1 MPVFDTLC
9 PRRIAALL
17 ILLLPSA
24 VLVTA
29 CARGLPDFATLAED
43 VSPVV
48 VNIST
53 TSSAPAPAGG
63 AMADFLERFFGAR
76 PNGGVGPVEQSL
88 GSGFIVSK
96 DGHILTN
103 YHVIEGA
110 TEIVVRLLDRRQLVA
125 RVVGTDKRTDLALL
139 KVDADD
145 LPVAR
150 IGKPDRLRVGEWV
163 MAIGSPFTFDHSVTV
178 GVVSAKERSLE
189 NEQYVPF
196 IQTDVAINPGNSGGP
211 LFNLDGEVIGMNSQ
225 IYSQSGGYQGVSFA
239 IPIDVAMR
247 AATQLR
253 TTGVVV
259 RGWLGVT
266 VQEVNRDLARSFG
279 MKRPEGALISRIAP
293 NSPAAEAG
301 LQLGDVILRFGDR
314 EVAEARALPHMVGR
328 SEPGERLELH
338 LLRDGSK
345 QRLNVRIGALE
356 TDERAELPVTR
367 AQRITNILGI
377 EIQDLSPAARRRFGV
392 DSGGVLVTQV
402 GPGAAAQAGITRGD
416 VILSIGQAV
425 IRDRAHFLEVISQL
439 SPADST
445 PVLVQRRGQ
454 SIFLALGGR

>member
-1 MPVFDTLC
+1 MPVFDTLFL
-9 PRRIAALL
+9 RRIAALL

-211 LFNLDGEVIGMNSQ
+211 LFNLDGEVIGM
-225 IYSQSGGYQGVSFA
+225 
-239 IPIDVAMR
+239 
-247 AATQLR
+247 
-253 TTGVVV
+253 
-259 RGWLGVT
+259 
-266 VQEVNRDLARSFG
+266 
-279 MKRPEGALISRIAP
+279 ISAY
-293 NSPAAEAG
+293 E
-301 LQLGDVILRFGDR
+301 
-314 EVAEARALPHMVGR
+314 
-328 SEPGERLELH
+328 
-338 LLRDGSK
+338 
-345 QRLNVRIGALE
+345 
-356 TDERAELPVTR
+356 
-367 AQRITNILGI
+367 
-377 EIQDLSPAARRRFGV
+377 
-392 DSGGVLVTQV
+392 
-402 GPGAAAQAGITRGD
+402 
-416 VILSIGQAV
+416 
-425 IRDRAHFLEVISQL
+425 
-439 SPADST
+439 
-445 PVLVQRRGQ
+445 
-454 SIFLALGGR
+454 

>member
-1 MPVFDTLC
+1 MH
-9 PRRIAALL
+9 LL
-17 ILLLPSA
+17 KPLLRAQLVLVLFSA
-24 VLVTA
+24 VVVTA
-29 CARGLPDFATLAED
+29 CARGLPDFASLTED

-63 AMADFLERFFGAR
+63 AMADFFQRFFGM
-76 PNGGVGPVEQSL
+76 PNGGDGQGPVQQSL

-103 YHVIEGA
+103 FHVIEGA

-139 KVDADD
+139 KVEADN

-150 IGKPDRLRVGEWV
+150 IGKPDKLRVGEWV
-163 MAIGSPFTFDHSVTV
+163 MAIGSPFSFDHSVTV

-211 LFNLDGEVIGMNSQ
+211 LFNLDGEVVGMNSQ

-247 AATQLR
+247 AANQLR
-253 TTGVVV
+253 DTGVVV

-266 VQEVNRDLARSFG
+266 VQEVDRDLARSFG
-279 MKRPEGALISRIAP
+279 MKRPEGALVSRIVP

-301 LQLGDVILRFGDR
+301 LQIGDVILRFGAR
-314 EVAEARALPHMVGR
+314 EVADARALPHMVGR
-328 SEPGERLELH
+328 SEPGQRLDLR
-338 LLRDGSK
+338 LLRDGRRQK
-345 QRLNVRIGALE
+345 LPVRIGALE
-356 TDERAELPVTR
+356 TDERDQLPV
-367 AQRITNILGI
+367 QRSEPVTNNLGLNI
-377 EIQDLSPAARRRFGV
+377 IDLTPQARRRFDV
-392 DSGGVLVTQV
+392 ETGGVLVV
-402 GPGAAAQAGITRGD
+402 DVARGAGSQAGIVRGD
-416 VILSIGQAV
+416 VILSVGQTL
-425 IRDRAHFLEVISQL
+425 IRDRAHFIEVISQL
-439 SPADST
+439 SPSDST
-445 PVLVQRRGQ
+445 PVLVKRRGQ

>member
-1 MPVFDTLC
+1 MSFFATRFQV
-9 PRRIAALL
+9 
-17 ILLLPSA
+17 ILLLCSA

-29 CARGLPDFATLAED
+29 CARGLPDFAGLTED

-63 AMADFLERFFGAR
+63 AMADFFQRFFGT
-76 PNGGVGPVEQSL
+76 PDVGGAQGPVQQSL
-88 GSGFIVSK
+88 GSGFIVSA

-103 YHVIEGA
+103 FHVIEGA
-110 TEIVVRLLDRRQLVA
+110 TEIVVRLLDRRQLIA

-139 KVDADD
+139 KVEADN

-150 IGKPDRLRVGEWV
+150 IGKPDQLRVGEWV
-163 MAIGSPFTFDHSVTV
+163 MAIGSPFSFDHSVTV

-211 LFNLDGEVIGMNSQ
+211 LFNLDGEVVGVNSQ

-247 AATQLR
+247 AANQLR
-253 TTGVVV
+253 DTGVVV

-266 VQEVNRDLARSFG
+266 VQEVDRDLARSFG
-279 MKRPEGALISRIAP
+279 MKRPEGALVSRIVP

-301 LQLGDVILRFGDR
+301 LQIGDVILRFGDR
-314 EVAEARALPHMVGR
+314 EVADARALPHMVGR
-328 SEPGERLELH
+328 SEPGQRLDLR
-338 LLRDGSK
+338 LLRDGRK
-345 QRLNVRIGALE
+345 QRLPVRIGALE
-356 TDERAELPVTR
+356 TDERDQLPV
-367 AQRITNILGI
+367 QRDAPVTNNLGLNI
-377 EIQDLSPAARRRFGV
+377 IDLTPQARRRFDV
-392 DSGGVLVTQV
+392 ETGGVLVV
-402 GPGAAAQAGITRGD
+402 EVVRGAASQAGIIRGD
-416 VILSIGQAV
+416 VILSVGQTL
-425 IRDRAHFLEVISQL
+425 IRDRAHFIEVISQL
-439 SPADST
+439 SPSEST
-445 PVLVQRRGQ
+445 AVLVKRRGQ

>member
-1 MPVFDTLC
+1 MSVALSRRLLLTL
-9 PRRIAALL
+9 A
-17 ILLLPSA
+17 LLLPSA
-24 VLVTA
+24 VMVTA
-29 CARGLPDFATLAED
+29 CARGLPDFAGLAEQ

-53 TSSAPAPAGG
+53 TSTTPAPAGG
-63 AMADFLERFFGAR
+63 AMADFLERFFGA
-76 PNGGVGPVEQSL
+76 PPGGDSGPVEQSL
-88 GSGFIVSK
+88 GSGFIVSR

-150 IGKPDRLRVGEWV
+150 IGKPDQLRVGEWV

-211 LFNLDGEVIGMNSQ
+211 LFNLDGEVVGMNSQ

-247 AATQLR
+247 AANQLR

-279 MKRPEGALISRIAP
+279 MKRPEGALISRIVP

-314 EVAEARALPHMVGR
+314 EVADARALPHMVGR
-328 SEPGERLELH
+328 SEPGERRTLH
-338 LLRDGSK
+338 LLRDGSR
-345 QRLNVRIGALE
+345 QRITVRIGALE
-356 TDERAELPVTR
+356 TDERGELPAARVR
-367 AQRITNILGI
+367 QIENNLGI
-377 EIQDLSPAARRRFGV
+377 EIQDLTPAARRRFGV
-392 DSGGVLVTQV
+392 DTGGVLVTGV
-402 GPGAAAQAGITRGD
+402 GPGAAAQAGIVRGD
-416 VILSIGQAV
+416 VILSIGQTA
-425 IRDRAHFLEVISQL
+425 IRDRAHFIEVISQL
-439 SPADST
+439 SPADAT

>member
-1 MPVFDTLC
+1 MHMSFFAI
-9 PRRIAALL
+9 RFQI
-17 ILLLPSA
+17 ILLLCSA

-29 CARGLPDFATLAED
+29 CARGLPDFAGLTED

-63 AMADFLERFFGAR
+63 AMADFFQRFFGT
-76 PNGGVGPVEQSL
+76 PDGGGTQGPVQQSL
-88 GSGFIVSK
+88 GSGFIVSA

-103 YHVIEGA
+103 FHVIEGA
-110 TEIVVRLLDRRQLVA
+110 TEIVVRLLDRRQLIA

-139 KVDADD
+139 KVEADN

-150 IGKPDRLRVGEWV
+150 IGKPDQLRVGEWV
-163 MAIGSPFTFDHSVTV
+163 MAIGSPFSFDHSVTV

-211 LFNLDGEVIGMNSQ
+211 LFNLDGEVVGVNSQ

-247 AATQLR
+247 AANQLR
-253 TTGVVV
+253 DTGVVV

-266 VQEVNRDLARSFG
+266 VQEVDRDLARSFG
-279 MKRPEGALISRIAP
+279 MKRPEGALVSRIVP

-301 LQLGDVILRFGDR
+301 LQIGDVILRFGDR
-314 EVAEARALPHMVGR
+314 EVADARALPHMVGR
-328 SEPGERLELH
+328 SEPGQRLDLR
-338 LLRDGSK
+338 LLRDGRK
-345 QRLNVRIGALE
+345 QRLPVRIGALE
-356 TDERAELPVTR
+356 TDERDQLPV
-367 AQRITNILGI
+367 QRNAPVTNNLGLNI
-377 EIQDLSPAARRRFGV
+377 IDLTPQARRRFDV
-392 DSGGVLVTQV
+392 DTGGVLVV
-402 GPGAAAQAGITRGD
+402 DVVRGAASQAGIIRGD
-416 VILSIGQAV
+416 VILSVGQTL
-425 IRDRAHFLEVISQL
+425 IRDRAHFIEVISQL
-439 SPADST
+439 SPSEST
-445 PVLVQRRGQ
+445 AVLVKRRGQ

>member
-1 MPVFDTLC
+1 MRFSNFLV
-9 PRRIAALL
+9 RSQV
-17 ILLLPSA
+17 ILLLCSA

-29 CARGLPDFATLAED
+29 CARGLPDFAGLTED

-63 AMADFLERFFGAR
+63 AMADFFQRFFGM
-76 PNGGVGPVEQSL
+76 PGGDTQAPVQQSL

-125 RVVGTDKRTDLALL
+125 RVVGTDRRTDLALL
-139 KVDADD
+139 KVDADN

-150 IGKPDRLRVGEWV
+150 IGQPDKLRVGEWV
-163 MAIGSPFTFDHSVTV
+163 MAIGSPFSFDHSVTV
-178 GVVSAKERSLE
+178 GVVSAKERSLD

-211 LFNLDGEVIGMNSQ
+211 LFNLDGEVVGVNSQ

-247 AATQLR
+247 AANQLR
-253 TTGVVV
+253 DTGVVV

-266 VQEVNRDLARSFG
+266 VQEVDRDLARSFG
-279 MKRPEGALISRIAP
+279 MKRPEGALVSRIVP
-293 NSPAAEAG
+293 NSPAAESG
-301 LQLGDVILRFGDR
+301 LRIGDVILRFGDR
-314 EVAEARALPHMVGR
+314 EVADARALPHMVGR
-328 SEPGERLELH
+328 SEPGEKLDLH
-338 LLRDGSK
+338 LLRDGRK
-345 QRLNVRIGALE
+345 QRLQVRIGALE
-356 TDERAELPVTR
+356 TDERDQLPV
-367 AQRITNILGI
+367 QREAPITNNLGLNI
-377 EIQDLSPAARRRFGV
+377 IDLNPQTRRRFDV
-392 DSGGVLVTQV
+392 ETGGVLVV
-402 GPGAAAQAGITRGD
+402 DVVRGAGSQAGIIRGD
-416 VILSIGQAV
+416 VILSVGQTL
-425 IRDRAHFLEVISQL
+425 IRDRAHFIEVISQL
-439 SPADST
+439 SPSEST
-445 PVLVQRRGQ
+445 PVLVKRRGQ